1 MRAFSY
7 ERAASPAE
15 AAARAAEVEAAVAE
29 AAGSLS
35 ALGLEQLEAA
45 LRKAEAENG
54 ALRAEL
60 EELEEILGRPIAVPD
75 AAADAGGP
83 EAGGYPEE
91 AFPDNLPEAQPGQD
105 YPALKVS
112 ELKPLLRARGLPVS
126 GRKAD
131 LVARLEADDSALE
144 AA

>member
-1 MRAFSY
+1 MAD
-7 ERAASPAE
+7 
-15 AAARAAEVEAAVAE
+15 

-60 EELEEILGRPIAVPD
+60 EELEEILGRPVAVPD
-75 AAADAGGP
+75 ADFGGA
-83 EAGGYPEE
+83 EVAGYPEE
-91 AFPDNLPEAQPGQD
+91 AFPGNLPEAQPGQE
-105 YPALKVS
+105 YSALKVA
-112 ELKPLLRARGLPVS
+112 ELKPLLKARGLPVS

-131 LVARLEADDSALE
+131 LVARLEADDNAL
-144 AA
+144 AGA